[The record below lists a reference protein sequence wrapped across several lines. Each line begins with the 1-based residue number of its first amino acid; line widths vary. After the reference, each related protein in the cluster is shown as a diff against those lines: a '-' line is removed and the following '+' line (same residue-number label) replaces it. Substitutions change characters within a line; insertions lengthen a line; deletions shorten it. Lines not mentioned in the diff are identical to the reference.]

1 MAATAL
7 QLSESDQR
15 MLDGGEGPAPRLAM
29 RFILRAAEATGAT
42 ELVDVS
48 GAHLIGG
55 FYMGQI
61 GLDFVRRLVELEARV
76 RVPTTL
82 TASSISLAQPE
93 LAPAVPHEADQRELA
108 ELYVRLGADPAWTCA
123 PYYLPSRPS
132 LGQHVAWG
140 ESGAVAFANTVLGAR
155 TNLYG
160 EPLDVSAAI
169 CGRVPA
175 SGLHLTEERAA
186 SLVFDVTGLDPDL
199 LADDAVYQLLGYLV
213 GGEAQTSVA
222 AIVGLPASVT
232 EEQLA
237 ALVSAGA
244 SSGSVQLLH
253 AVGITPEAP
262 TLEAALQGR
271 PPERVIGLTPAHL
284 AETRRLLSTVTRDE
298 PLGAICVGAPHMSLL
313 EVRELATL
321 LDGREIDRSVPFYAA
336 TCRFIAEEAR
346 RRGYLD
352 QLEAAGVT
360 LVLDRCTYYG
370 NLVNPSRGV
379 VLTSSAKW
387 AHYGPAILGAR
398 VVFGSM
404 RECVE
409 SAVAGAR
416 WTDDDLWRTDRW
428 R

>member
-7 QLSESDQR
+7 HLGDVDQR
-15 MLDGGEGPAPRLAM
+15 MLDGREGPAAQLAM
-29 RFILRAAEATGAT
+29 RFVLRAAEATGAT
-42 ELVDVS
+42 ELVDIS

-61 GLDFVRRLVELEARV
+61 GLDFVRRLVQLEARV

-93 LAPAVPHEADQRELA
+93 LAAPVPHEADQHELA
-108 ELYVRLGADPAWTCA
+108 ELYVKLGAEAAWTCA
-123 PYYLPSRPS
+123 PYHLPSRPS

-175 SGLHLTEERAA
+175 SGLHRTEGRAA
-186 SLVFDVTGLDPDL
+186 RVVFDLQALDPAL
-199 LADDAVYQLLGYLV
+199 LAHDATYQVLGYLV
-213 GGEAQTSVA
+213 GSEAQGSIP
-222 AIVGLPASVT
+222 AIVGLPASAS
-232 EEQLA
+232 EEQFA

-244 SSGSVQLLH
+244 SSGSIELLH
-253 AVGITPEAP
+253 AVGVTPEAP

-271 PPERVIGLTPAHL
+271 VPDRVIGVTPGHL
-284 AETRRLLSTVTRDE
+284 AQTRRLLSTASGEE
-298 PLGAICVGAPHMSLL
+298 PLGAVCVGAPHMSLR
-313 EVRELATL
+313 EVGELATL
-321 LDGREIDRSVPFYAA
+321 LDGREIHPSVPFYAA
-336 TCRFIAEEAR
+336 TCRFIADEAR
-346 RRGYLD
+346 RRGYVD
-352 QLEAAGVT
+352 QLESAGVT

-370 NLVNPSRGV
+370 NLVDPGRGV
-379 VLTSSAKW
+379 VMTSSAKW
-387 AHYGPAILGAR
+387 AHYGPALLGAR

-409 SAVAGAR
+409 SAVAGSLWA
-416 WTDDDLWRTDRW
+416 DHDLWGNDRW
-428 R
+428 A